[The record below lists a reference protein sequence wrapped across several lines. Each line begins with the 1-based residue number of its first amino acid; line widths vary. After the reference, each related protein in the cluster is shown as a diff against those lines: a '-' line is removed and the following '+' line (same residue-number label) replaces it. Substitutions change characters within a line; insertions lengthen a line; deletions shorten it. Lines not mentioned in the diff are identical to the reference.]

1 MKQLLTIL
9 TCSISLHLFSQLPA
23 FDWAFINASLTD
35 NITSTKVL
43 TDAQGN
49 IYVGGYYTGSPDF
62 DPSLNLN
69 TLTVSGGTDGFIAKY
84 DPSGNYLWAKD
95 IGSSLE
101 VHDMSLNSNGDLIL
115 VGLFLATSDFDPGSG
130 IYNVAPASGYTDMFV
145 LKLNNQGDFQF
156 VKTFGNISEDYAK
169 AVTTDSQNNIYFTGH
184 FTGTVDFDASTNITN
199 LSSGPKG
206 AVFVYKMNDSGD
218 LIWAKPFVNQGSTAD
233 ALGGTHDEG
242 TSIQVDSQ
250 GDVHVSGEFYG
261 TVDFNPATAINDNI
275 SFVSSGGAWSPNINV
290 FYAKLS
296 SIGDFISAHS
306 ILSRS
311 PSMQID
317 SSDNIYLSGKFINST
332 TDFDPNPALEYLT
345 IANPGETFLRKM
357 NANGTFI
364 WVKNLNYKKT
374 SWGVQNKNLTIDPLG
389 NVYVSDEFDQSFDSD
404 PTSNVN
410 SVNISGAINNRNVFI
425 TRFNSAGSFDYT
437 VTYGSVQSFN
447 AFGSITV
454 DNMNSIISVG
464 VLNGSNACDFDP
476 SGNLYELTG
485 GTNYVQKLAQCSNS
499 TAAFNIVACQNYT
512 SPSGQSLNTNGIY
525 LDTIPNAA
533 GCDSIITINL
543 TITQPTTSSIAP
555 NICSNSY
562 TAPDGQIYTQS
573 GTYSAVI
580 PNAAGCDS
588 TITINLIL
596 TPAPIVNAGADQT
609 ICEGTTVTLSGTG
622 ATVYNWSDG
631 IINAVA
637 FQPPAGTINYIVT
650 GTSAN
655 GCTDTDTVTVVVN
668 PLPIVSFTGDNTTGC
683 SPLSVALMSD
693 FQYAYCNWIIDG
705 MSYSDSTCD
714 MLFLNFNS
722 GCHDVTLQQTTAEG
736 CMNQLSMLDFICV
749 QSTPTSGFIASPLVI
764 TDLNTPV
771 TFTNTTV
778 PTVLSAW
785 DFDDGTGT
793 YETNPVHY
801 FQTNQEADTFH
812 VILYSQMSF
821 PDGCISSSSLY
832 IYYIP
837 SDVVPSDVSIPTG
850 FSPNNDGANDTWT
863 ISGLENYPNATI
875 NVFNRWG
882 QLLFEGGPSNPT
894 WNGMYLGEL
903 LPTADYY
910 YIIDLGEGSKYNGV
924 VTLKQ

>member
-1 MKQLLTIL
+1 MVI
-9 TCSISLHLFSQLPA
+9 
-23 FDWAFINASLTD
+23 
-35 NITSTKVL
+35 
-43 TDAQGN
+43 
-49 IYVGGYYTGSPDF
+49 
-62 DPSLNLN
+62 
-69 TLTVSGGTDGFIAKY
+69 
-84 DPSGNYLWAKD
+84 
-95 IGSSLE
+95 
-101 VHDMSLNSNGDLIL
+101 
-115 VGLFLATSDFDPGSG
+115 
-130 IYNVAPASGYTDMFV
+130 
-145 LKLNNQGDFQF
+145 
-156 VKTFGNISEDYAK
+156 
-169 AVTTDSQNNIYFTGH
+169 
-184 FTGTVDFDASTNITN
+184 
-199 LSSGPKG
+199 
-206 AVFVYKMNDSGD
+206 
-218 LIWAKPFVNQGSTAD
+218 
-233 ALGGTHDEG
+233 DE
-242 TSIQVDSQ
+242 
-250 GDVHVSGEFYG
+250 
-261 TVDFNPATAINDNI
+261 NDN
-275 SFVSSGGAWSPNINV
+275 V
-290 FYAKLS
+290 
-296 SIGDFISAHS
+296 
-306 ILSRS
+306 
-311 PSMQID
+311 
-317 SSDNIYLSGKFINST
+317 YLSGNCLNPLFDFDIST
-332 TDFDPNPALEYLT
+332 TGLA
-345 IANPGETFLRKM
+345 FLD
-357 NANGTFI
+357 NATLGQVFLLKSNINGSFI
-364 WVKNLNYKKT
+364 WLKNLGYKAVGYGLLTK
-374 SWGVQNKNLTIDPLG
+374 SLALDGAQNI
-389 NVYVSDEFDQSFDSD
+389 YISDEFENTFDSD
-404 PTSNVN
+404 PSSSTNL
-410 SVNISGAINNRNVFI
+410 ISCLGAINNRNIFI
-425 TRFNSAGSFDYT
+425 TKLQSDGSFDYSLS
-437 VTYGSVQSFN
+437 YGSSQSFN
-447 AFGSITV
+447 YFGDLII
-454 DNMNSIISVG
+454 DNSNAIISVG
-464 VLNGSNACDFDP
+464 GLNATNPCDFDP
-476 SGNLYELTG
+476 STNLYELSG
-485 GTNYVQKLAQCSNS
+485 GTNYIQKLAQCSINFS
-499 TAAFNIVACQNYT
+499 SISVTTCQTYN
-512 SPSGQSLNTNGIY
+512 SPSGQSINASGIY
-525 LDTIPNAA
+525 TDTIPNAAGCDSIITINLTIQNPSTSTLDTISCTSYTAPSGIVHTTSGIFSDTIPNAA

-543 TITQPTTSSIAP
+543 TITQPTTNSIAP

-562 TAPDGQIYTQS
+562 TAPDGQVYSQSGIYT
-573 GTYSAVI
+573 AII

-588 TITINLIL
+588 TITINLTL

-655 GCTDTDTVTVVVN
+655 GCTDTDTVTVIVN
-668 PLPIVSFTGDNTTGC
+668 PLPNVSFTGDNTTGC
-683 SPLSVALMSD
+683 APLSVSLMSD

-714 MLFLNFNS
+714 MLNLNLNS

-837 SDVVPSDVSIPTG
+837 SEVVPSDVSIPTG

-894 WNGMYLGEL
+894 WNGSYLGEL